1 MIYDL
6 IGTIQAP
13 TGVILTDAE
22 GFEYPETEV
31 LADANGNPYYHVNVL
46 PPMNDTTDIEGTVI
60 VNPLK
65 AYVVEVNTPTRVFG
79 GRSDMI
85 CLKFASR
92 AEWLSMNIEVEE
104 EIV

>member
-22 GFEYPETEV
+22 GFEYPEMV
-31 LADANGNPYYHVNVL
+31 AVDGYHVNVL

-85 CLKFASR
+85 CLKFVNR
-92 AEWLSMNIEVEE
+92 DEWLSMNIEVEE

>member
-1 MIYDL
+1 MITFDT
-6 IGTIQAP
+6 IGTIQKP
-13 TGVILTDAE
+13 TGVTLTDAE
-22 GFEYPETEV
+22 GFEYPEMV
-31 LADANGNPYYHVNVL
+31 AVDGYHVNVL

-79 GRSDMI
+79 GRSDTI

-104 EIV
+104 ETI

>member
-1 MIYDL
+1 MTYDL
-6 IGTIQAP
+6 INKIYKP
-13 TGVILTDAE
+13 TGTMLVEDGI
-22 GFEYPETEV
+22 EYPEMEQV
-31 LADANGNPYYHVNVL
+31 VGYHVNVL

>member
-1 MIYDL
+1 MITFDT
-6 IGTIQAP
+6 IGTIQKP
-13 TGVILTDAE
+13 TGVTLTDAE
-22 GFEYPETEV
+22 GFEYPEMV
-31 LADANGNPYYHVNVL
+31 AVDGYHVNVL

-85 CLKFASR
+85 CLKFVNR
-92 AEWLSMNIEVEE
+92 DEWLSMNIEVEE

>member
-1 MIYDL
+1 MTYDL
-6 IGTIQAP
+6 IGTIQKP
-13 TGVILTDAE
+13 TGVTLTDTE
-22 GFEYPETEV
+22 GFEYPEMEQV
-31 LADANGNPYYHVNVL
+31 QGYHVNVL
-46 PPMNDTTDIEGTVI
+46 PPMNDTIDEEGTVI

>member
-1 MIYDL
+1 MTYDL
-6 IGTIQAP
+6 INKIYKP
-13 TGVILTDAE
+13 TGTMLVEDGI
-22 GFEYPETEV
+22 EYPEMEQV
-31 LADANGNPYYHVNVL
+31 VGYHVNVL

-104 EIV
+104 EMA

>member
-1 MIYDL
+1 MITFDT
-6 IGTIQAP
+6 IGTIQKP
-13 TGVILTDAE
+13 TGVTLTDAE
-22 GFEYPETEV
+22 GFEYPEMV
-31 LADANGNPYYHVNVL
+31 AVDGYHVNVL

-79 GRSDMI
+79 GRSDTI

>member
-1 MIYDL
+1 MITFDT
-6 IGTIQAP
+6 IGTIQKP
-13 TGVILTDAE
+13 TGVTLTDAE
-22 GFEYPETEV
+22 GFEYHEMV
-31 LADANGNPYYHVNVL
+31 ALDGYHVNVL
-46 PPMNDTTDIEGTVI
+46 PTLNDTTDEDGNLI

>member
-1 MIYDL
+1 MITFDT
-6 IGTIQAP
+6 IGTIYKP
-13 TGVILTDAE
+13 TGVTLTDAE
-22 GFEYPETEV
+22 GFEYPEMV
-31 LADANGNPYYHVNVL
+31 AVSGYHVNVL

-104 EIV
+104 EMA